1 MLKVTL
7 NKSDGIAL
15 IEPGGMLTEADF
27 IIAASVIDPYI
38 EESGKLHGIII
49 HAEFFPGWQSF
60 AALLQHLRFVADHHT
75 KIDRVAFVTDS
86 PLGEFNEH
94 FASHFVSAEVK
105 HFSFT
110 EMDDAKNWI
119 LS

>member
-7 NKSDGIAL
+7 NKVDGIAL
-15 IEPGGMLTEADF
+15 IEPGGELTEADF
-27 IIAASVIDPYI
+27 IIAAGVIDPYI
-38 EESGKLHGIII
+38 EEAGKLHGIVI
-49 HAEFFPGWQSF
+49 HVEVFPYWHSF
-60 AALLQHLRFVADHHT
+60 AALIQHLRFVTDHHK

-94 FASHFVSAEVK
+94 VTSHFVSAQVK
-105 HFSFT
+105 HFSYT
-110 EMDDAKNWI
+110 EMDEAKNWI